1 MTVEKTGEHI
11 SVDFSGTDDAVSGP
25 MNAPLS
31 VTASGVFC
39 ALKTIIDPDGLIPLT
54 LVAGG
59 Q

>member
-11 SVDFSGTDDAVSGP
+11 LVDFSGTDDAVSGP

-31 VTASGVFC
+31 VTASVFSVL
-39 ALKTIIDPDGLIPLT
+39 LK
-54 LVAGG
+54 